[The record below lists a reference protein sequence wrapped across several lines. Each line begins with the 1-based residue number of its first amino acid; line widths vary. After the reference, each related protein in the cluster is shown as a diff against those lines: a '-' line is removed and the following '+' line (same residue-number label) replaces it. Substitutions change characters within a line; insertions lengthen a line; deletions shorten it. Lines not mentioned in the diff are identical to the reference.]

1 MFRHALALALVA
13 LVAGTGPA
21 LAATGAA
28 NPGPLP
34 LPLSVAD
41 TVVNEGVSVE
51 GPLINN
57 IGLPTVLG
65 R

>member
-1 MFRHALALALVA
+1 MFRCALVLALVA
-13 LVAGTGPA
+13 LAAGMGPA
-21 LAATGAA
+21 QAAINPA

-34 LPLSVAD
+34 LPLPVAD

-57 IGLPTVLG
+57 IGLPTVL
-65 R
+65 